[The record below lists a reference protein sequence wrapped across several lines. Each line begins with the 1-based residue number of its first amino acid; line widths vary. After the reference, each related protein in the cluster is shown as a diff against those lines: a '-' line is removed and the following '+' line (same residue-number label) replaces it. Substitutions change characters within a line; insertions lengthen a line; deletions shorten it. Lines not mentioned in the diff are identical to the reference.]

1 MAPMARSGAWS
12 ASVMMGVPRSARG
25 MRSAVVVVDV
35 VVVAVR
41 EAPAMAVEAPAMAV
55 EAPAMAMEAPA
66 RAVEAPARAVEAT
79 VAGEVPAS
87 CEPIKQGK

>member
-1 MAPMARSGAWS
+1 MARSGAWS

-41 EAPAMAVEAPAMAV
+41 EAPAMAVEAPAMA
-55 EAPAMAMEAPA
+55 MEAPA